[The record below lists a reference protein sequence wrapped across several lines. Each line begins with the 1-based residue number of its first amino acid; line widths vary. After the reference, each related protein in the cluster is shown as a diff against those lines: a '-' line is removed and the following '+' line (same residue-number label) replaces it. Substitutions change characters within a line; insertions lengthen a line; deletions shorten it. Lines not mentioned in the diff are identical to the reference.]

1 MNKQQ
6 IEEIRTR
13 YNKATSRYLTEAE
26 YREVYREWEGDIEML
41 LDYIETLEAEIAT
54 DDKLLADHKALLDKI
69 PECPDHGSSCLPHAR
84 EWVEKVQ
91 AENARLRGLLR
102 FFVSIDWD
110 QNEADAG
117 GTPCVDWYE
126 WLEKAEALFDDAPDC
141 PFKLLEDSQ

>member
-6 IEEIRTR
+6 IDEIRTR

-91 AENARLRGLLR
+91 AENARLRDCLGAANR
-102 FFVSIDWD
+102 R
-110 QNEADAG
+110 
-117 GTPCVDWYE
+117 YE
-126 WLEKAEALFDDAPDC
+126 WMAARYHTFRALSGIEVIKDG
-141 PFKLLEDSQ
+141 DSQ